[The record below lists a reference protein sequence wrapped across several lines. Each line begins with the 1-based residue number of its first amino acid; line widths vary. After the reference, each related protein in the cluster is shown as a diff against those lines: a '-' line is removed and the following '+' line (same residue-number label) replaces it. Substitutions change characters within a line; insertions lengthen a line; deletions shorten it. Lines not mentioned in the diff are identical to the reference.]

1 MTTTSLLKIFAISIF
16 APFTTS
22 LLTSSEVFKFKYWRG
37 RSLHFTFLIEF
48 NYILS
53 KVWTFFCGFQNI
65 VNRIIRQRKSKCGI
79 CKGNDFAIADI
90 GEILLDLQKSYF
102 SNFQWTILVSIIF
115 RAILISLAF
124 MYTLRRLKYFHHHCV
139 EIVIFYTEILT
150 RKVVLWC
157 FFSSETS
164 EKIHNS
170 TFQVKISV

>member
-1 MTTTSLLKIFAISIF
+1 MFWKYLLFQFF

-22 LLTSSEVFKFKYWRG
+22 LITSASGIFQIQILAGKI
-37 RSLHFTFLIEF
+37 SPLHFPYRILL
-48 NYILS
+48 LS
-53 KVWTFFCGFQNI
+53 KVWTFFCGIQNI

-124 MYTLRRLKYFHHHCV
+124 MYTLRRLKYFHHRVGKNASQIEKKKWFIHIQTL
-139 EIVIFYTEILT
+139 EFFYYLT
-150 RKVVLWC
+150 L
-157 FFSSETS
+157 
-164 EKIHNS
+164 
-170 TFQVKISV
+170 

>member
-1 MTTTSLLKIFAISIF
+1 MFWKYLQFQFF

-22 LLTSSEVFKFKYWRG
+22 LITSASGSFQIQILAGKI
-37 RSLHFTFLIEF
+37 SPLHFPYRILL
-48 NYILS
+48 LS
-53 KVWTFFCGFQNI
+53 KVWTFFCGIQNI

-124 MYTLRRLKYFHHHCV
+124 MYTLRRLKYFHHRV
-139 EIVIFYTEILT
+139 GKNASQIEKKMIYSYSNVGIFLLFDSI
-150 RKVVLWC
+150 RRC
-157 FFSSETS
+157 
-164 EKIHNS
+164 
-170 TFQVKISV
+170 

>member
-124 MYTLRRLKYFHHHCV
+124 MYTLRRLKYFHHRV
-139 EIVIFYTEILT
+139 GKNASQIEKKMIYSYSNVGIFPLFDSI
-150 RKVVLWC
+150 RRC
-157 FFSSETS
+157 
-164 EKIHNS
+164 
-170 TFQVKISV
+170 